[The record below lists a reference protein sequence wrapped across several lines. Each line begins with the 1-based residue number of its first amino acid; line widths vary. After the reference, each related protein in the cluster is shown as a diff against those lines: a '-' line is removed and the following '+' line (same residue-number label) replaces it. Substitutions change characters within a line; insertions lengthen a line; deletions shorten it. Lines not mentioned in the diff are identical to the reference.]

1 MSVNKKVKI
10 YSHCSYRANS
20 IHDNLGDIWK
30 NTKLQFHEL
39 VRIEASNK
47 YDPVAQVVL
56 SVPGLVNPWP
66 ESNHFPPL
74 SLAFFPAELE
84 SSRRILLN
92 SDLGSQY
99 QTIKAISW
107 LHLRWNLFFLSS
119 FCHADMINLQ
129 ETKYSK

>member
-1 MSVNKKVKI
+1 MIS
-10 YSHCSYRANS
+10 
-20 IHDNLGDIWK
+20 LGDICK

-66 ESNHFPPL
+66 ESYHFPPL

-84 SSRRILLN
+84 SSLN
-92 SDLGSQY
+92 SVLGSQY

-107 LHLRWNLFFLSS
+107 QHLR
-119 FCHADMINLQ
+119 
-129 ETKYSK
+129 